1 MGTEAE
7 SPGVSG
13 VSQAARDRRLKK
25 ATLKRSLLLRDI
37 DSMKIT
43 EEVLTAYLHC
53 KYKAYLLLTDV
64 VREPSAY
71 EQWLHR
77 HQQEYTVAATR
88 VLLDREEASC
98 ISSHTPLTSE
108 YLQQGF
114 ATILGAHVEDA
125 SCAFAFH
132 ALQRVP
138 GASFLGSFH
147 YVPVLFCGTGPVAS
161 S

>member
-1 MGTEAE
+1 MGAEAE

-13 VSQAARDRRLKK
+13 VSQAARDRRLKQ
-25 ATLKRSLLLRDI
+25 ATRERSLLLRDM
-37 DSMKIT
+37 DNVKIT

-71 EQWLHR
+71 EQWLQR

-88 VLLDREEASC
+88 VLLARAEASC
-98 ISSHTPLTSE
+98 MSSHTPLTSE
-108 YLQQGF
+108 DLQQGF
-114 ATILGAHVEDA
+114 TTILGARVEDA

-147 YVPVLFCGTGPVAS
+147 YVPVLFCTFPRIS
-161 S
+161 W